1 MVGLAP
7 AEPHL
12 CGPSSQAEAIVD
24 MAARKQCCGIPRDVA
39 VGVGSMRKPQLLAPV
54 RKLKGYHMIM
64 M

>member
-39 VGVGSMRKPQLLAPV
+39 VGSMRKPQLLAPV
-54 RKLKGYHMIM
+54 RNLKGYHIIM